1 MLCIEI
7 NFFIFMS
14 PVFISKRFFFF
25 RSKILK
31 KKKIS
36 IIYGKSC
43 RIFFLLFLLNSKN
56 FFKKKRFPLYLYLPH
71 NFCKRSILRSAF
83 SHPKVSKLT
92 ASNIRIYARFC
103 CRQCAPPSYTQN
115 FQKLVIKKKNKK
127 GGVENLNKNVAWCK
141 RRKNKI
147 LFLAVK
153 YG

>member
-1 MLCIEI
+1 MLRIEM

-56 FFKKKRFPLYLYLPH
+56 FFKKKKISIILYLPH

-83 SHPKVSKLT
+83 SHPKVSKWT

-103 CRQCAPPSYTQN
+103 CRQCAPPSYTEFSKVGHQ
-115 FQKLVIKKKNKK
+115 KKKT
-127 GGVENLNKNVAWCK
+127 
-141 RRKNKI
+141 RREGWKI
-147 LFLAVK
+147 
-153 YG
+153 